1 MSRYKGLP
9 LRWCLMAFGA
19 ALLVPVLVFAAV
31 PLWQYAGS
39 ERSRYEEEAREAA
52 RRAIAAVDR
61 ELTGIQAA
69 AQALATS
76 PLIAGGDF
84 EAFQRQ
90 ALEALRAW
98 APEEPDVYAIVLRD
112 LTGQQLVNTRVPW
125 GTPLPR
131 VPGRD
136 IDRLVVETKRPQ
148 VQDVFASVSVS
159 RPIVSVRVPVLRE
172 GEVTHVLSMALEPK
186 RIAEVLRTQGIPSG
200 WTSAVIDRNDRI
212 VARSQ
217 QSERFTGTLATEDLR
232 RSAVGDEGLWSG
244 TTLEG
249 TPVLGAYARSQLSGW
264 RAAVGVPLSLLQEP
278 FRRWLWTVTGL
289 GVAALVLSFVLAAWF
304 GRRIARSIQALETS
318 ADRLGKGEAV
328 SFVATGLREIDS
340 VGRALALAATELRER
355 EAALRASEGRL
366 RATHENAAVGIL
378 ELDRDGRILRVN
390 QAHCRL
396 MGRSR
401 DDLVGRK
408 FVETTHADD
417 RDRDWDLFRRQ
428 VEGEYQ
434 IYTIEKRHVRGDGTA
449 GWARVSST
457 AVRDGAGRFLYAV
470 RVVEDITERKRAEI
484 RQKLLVD
491 ELNHRVK
498 NTLATVQS
506 LAWQSLRQDQAPQD
520 ARECFE
526 SRLIALSRTHDLLNR
541 SSWEGATLKEVLDIE
556 LDPYRSDGG
565 SRIVLRGP
573 ELRLSPRTTL
583 ALGLLFHELATN
595 AAKYGALSVPEG
607 RVEVSWDVTGTG
619 PLRIEW
625 REVGGPPVRPPE
637 RTGFGSRLAERTV
650 ARELGGRV
658 RFDFEPAGLRCVL
671 EIPADCFA
679 RHADPLHG

>member
-19 ALLVPVLVFAAV
+19 ALLLPVLVFAAV
-31 PLWQYAGS
+31 PLRQFAGA
-39 ERSRYEEEAREAA
+39 ERGRYEHEAREAA

-61 ELTGIQAA
+61 ELAGIQAA
-69 AQALATS
+69 AQALASS
-76 PLIAGGDF
+76 PFIARGDF

-90 ALEALRAW
+90 ALETLRAW
-98 APEEPDVYAIVLRD
+98 APEEPDAYAVVLRD

-131 VPGRD
+131 VTGRD
-136 IDRLVVETKRPQ
+136 IDRLVIETRRPQ

-159 RPIVSVRVPVLRE
+159 RPIVSVRVPVLRN

-186 RIAEVLRTQGIPSG
+186 RIAEV
-200 WTSAVIDRNDRI
+200 DRNDRI

-217 QSERFTGTLATEDLR
+217 QSERFTGSQATEDLR
-232 RSAVGDEGLWSG
+232 RNAVGDEGLWTG
-244 TTLEG
+244 TTVEG
-249 TPVLGAYARSQLSGW
+249 TPVLGAYARSKLSGW
-264 RAAVGVPLSLLQEP
+264 RAAVGVPLSVLQEP
-278 FRRWLWTVTGL
+278 FRRWLWTVAGL
-289 GVAALVLSFVLAAWF
+289 GAGALVLSFVLAAWF
-304 GRRIARSIQALETS
+304 GRRIARSIHALEAS
-318 ADRLGKGEAV
+318 ADGLGRGEAV
-328 SFVATGLREIDS
+328 PFAATGLREIDS
-340 VGRALALAATELRER
+340 VGLALTHAAKELRER

-378 ELDRDGRILRVN
+378 ELDADGRVLHVN
-390 QAHCRL
+390 EAHCRL
-396 MGRSR
+396 MGRPR
-401 DDLVGRK
+401 EDLVGRI
-408 FVETTHADD
+408 FYETTHPDD
-417 RDRDWDLFRRQ
+417 RSRDWDLFRRQ
-428 VEGEYQ
+428 VEGEFQ
-434 IYTIEKRHVRGDGTA
+434 IYTVEKQHIRGDGAT

-457 AVRDGAGRFLYAV
+457 AVRDTAGRFLYAV
-470 RVVEDITERKRAEI
+470 RVVEDISERKEAEN
-484 RQKLLVD
+484 RQKLLMD

-607 RVEVSWDVTGTG
+607 RVEVTWDVTGTG

-650 ARELGGRV
+650 ARQLGGRI